1 MAILISPLLKCTRV
15 CMLTWFKPCAIVAL
29 IQNAAFILAHSV
41 EDAAGV
47 VRRIRSSAR
56 VVPKEES
63 FDCVPLLNIDRSRAP
78 VIR

>member
-1 MAILISPLLKCTRV
+1 MAILISALLLV
-15 CMLTWFKPCAIVAL
+15 YVLLTWFLNPVLLWRL